1 MMLTK
6 RLKLKKQQYNSI
18 GFIGLGLYGFHP
30 PSKLNTNKL
39 RTMSKL
45 LGTVLVLYFD
55 KNRFIL
61 TQSVVKI

>member
-39 RTMSKL
+39 RTMSK
-45 LGTVLVLYFD
+45 
-55 KNRFIL
+55 
-61 TQSVVKI
+61 